1 MNLVHAAAVKN
12 IRSVV
17 DSKGICPLRVLRG
30 FIGLSLGHPPY
41 PSRIKIK
48 RGDMMLLL
56 EQNLLELNKLGES
69 LNELSVS
76 L

>member
-1 MNLVHAAAVKN
+1 MNLVHAAVVKN
-12 IRSVV
+12 IKSVV
-17 DSKGICPLRVLRG
+17 DSKSICPLRVLRG
-30 FIGLSLGHPPY
+30 FIGLPLGHTY
-41 PSRIKIK
+41 PNRIKIK

-56 EQNLLELNKLGES
+56 EQNLLDLNKLGES